1 MVDLRLAAGVGEA
14 FAAWTIGLMEMDGL
28 GARGGASGRL
38 PDLEAY
44 ARRVE
49 EELKERFGGLPRK
62 ELAATRPLE
71 AYQAHFAARGKA
83 YPVLLQAEAIAS
95 RGRRLE
101 MPDPLVLAM
110 FAAELD
116 CLLLVA
122 GHDLDKL
129 EAPLELAAADGA
141 RPMPTLGGAEKIPPA
156 GDLVMS
162 DARGIVA
169 SVLLGP
175 DSRTSLTATTSR
187 ALFVLYAPPG
197 IGIAQVAGGL
207 DRVSAAIALAC
218 PGGRVAGRE
227 TISPGAPR

>member
-1 MVDLRLAAGVGEA
+1 MLDVRLAAGVGEA

-28 GARGGASGRL
+28 GARGGASAQP

-44 ARRVE
+44 VRHVE
-49 EELKERFGGLPRK
+49 EGLKERFGGMPRK
-62 ELAATRPLE
+62 ELAATRPLD
-71 AYQAHFAARGKA
+71 AYAAHFAARGKA
-83 YPVLLQAEAIAS
+83 YPVLLQAEAVAS

-101 MPDPLVLAM
+101 MPDPLVQAM

-141 RPMPTLGGAEKIPPA
+141 RAMPTLGGAEKVPPA
-156 GDLVMS
+156 GDLVMR

-175 DSRTSLTATTSR
+175 DSRTSMTEATAR
-187 ALFVLYAPPG
+187 ALFVIYAPPG
-197 IGIAQVAGGL
+197 IGAAEADDGLERVA
-207 DRVSAAIALAC
+207 AAVALAC
-218 PGGRVAGRE
+218 PGCRVAGRG
-227 TISPGAPR
+227 TISPGPAR

>member
-1 MVDLRLAAGVGEA
+1 MVELGFAAGVGEA
-14 FAAWTIGLMEMDGL
+14 FAAWTIGLMEMEGL
-28 GARGGASGRL
+28 GARGQN

-49 EELKERFGGLPRK
+49 GGLKERFGGLSRK
-62 ELAATRPLE
+62 ELAATRPLD

-83 YPVLLQAEAIAS
+83 YPVLLQAEAVAS

-101 MPDPLVLAM
+101 MPDPLVQAM

-122 GHDLDKL
+122 GHDLDEL
-129 EAPLELAAADGA
+129 EGRLELDAADGKRA
-141 RPMPTLGGAEKIPPA
+141 MPTLGGAEKVPPA

-162 DARGIVA
+162 DERGIVA

-175 DSRTSLTATTSR
+175 DSRTSMREATDR
-187 ALFVLYAPPG
+187 ALFVIYAPPG
-197 IGIAQVAGGL
+197 IGAAEVADGL
-207 DRVSAAIALAC
+207 ERVAAAVALAC
-218 PGGRVAGRE
+218 PGCRLAGRG
-227 TISPGAPR
+227 TISPGASR

>member
-1 MVDLRLAAGVGEA
+1 MMDLRLAAEVGEA
-14 FAAWTIGLMEMDGL
+14 FSTWTIGLMEIEGL
-28 GARGGASGRL
+28 GAQGGARGRS

-49 EELKERFGGLPRK
+49 EGLKERFGGLPRK
-62 ELAATRPLE
+62 ELAATRPIE
-71 AYQAHFAARGKA
+71 AYQAYFAARGRA

-95 RGRRLE
+95 KGRRLE

-122 GHDLDKL
+122 GHDLDEL
-129 EAPLELAAADGA
+129 EPPLELAAADGA

-162 DARGIVA
+162 DEAGIVA

-175 DSRTSLTATTSR
+175 DSRTSLTAATSR
-187 ALFVLYAPPG
+187 ALFALYAPPG
-197 IGIAQVAGGL
+197 IGTAEVADGL
-207 DRVSAAIALAC
+207 GLVAAAVALAC
-218 PGGRVAGRE
+218 PGCRVAGLGA
-227 TISPGAPR
+227 ISPGTAR